1 METAIFLD
9 PSYRIMRGQ
18 GEKNLIDRSKQN
30 NSRNKRRKNTILCII
45 YLIEKNYLFHCLH
58 TFLKISYLNR

>member
-1 METAIFLD
+1 MEAAFFLD

-30 NSRNKRRKNTILCII
+30 NSRNKRRKNTNLCIT
-45 YLIEKNYLFHCLH
+45 YLVEKNDLFHCPH
-58 TFLKISYLNR
+58 TFLKISYHNR

>member
-9 PSYRIMRGQ
+9 PSYRIMRGPW
-18 GEKNLIDRSKQN
+18 GEKISLMSQN
-30 NSRNKRRKNTILCII
+30 KIIQEIRRKNTILCII

-58 TFLKISYLNR
+58 AF

>member
-30 NSRNKRRKNTILCII
+30 NSRTVVFKMKCGGQ
-45 YLIEKNYLFHCLH
+45 KKFPPQ
-58 TFLKISYLNR
+58 KISYHSLV